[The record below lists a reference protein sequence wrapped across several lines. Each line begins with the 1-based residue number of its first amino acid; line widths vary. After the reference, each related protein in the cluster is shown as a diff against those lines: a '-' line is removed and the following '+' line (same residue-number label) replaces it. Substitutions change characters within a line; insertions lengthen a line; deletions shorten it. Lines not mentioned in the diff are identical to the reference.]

1 MKVTLDS
8 RLVKPGEYFVPV
20 KGDSLDGHAF
30 IDQAL
35 KNGAAGVIEVDDLYH
50 MAQAKLKR
58 VRPVIVGV
66 AGSVGKSTVRAFLT
80 QVLSRRFKVLEGDLN
95 TQLGL
100 SVAIVN
106 DLSDQAVF
114 VAELGIDRLGEMEMV
129 TDFLQPH
136 FSLIS
141 KLEKE
146 HLQFLFTFENV
157 VRENLVAIAN
167 SQDRKGYVNQ
177 ADKPAVEPYSSGL
190 NIVFYP
196 DHIPDSIAEAV
207 SALDL
212 PKHEQDYLLGIYQVV
227 KDNFGFAEADFVAAL
242 QHLYKPK
249 GRLTRLAG
257 DNGSL
262 IIDDTYNAVCDE
274 SVIRGVEFA
283 REVALR
289 EGRDLVV
296 ILSPMRETG
305 ASEEEQHRTVADTLN
320 TLDLKDLILV
330 GEKSDLYARYLSQPY
345 TLYADWTEFAYTPAP
360 ADLFYIKGS
369 QYYRMEKIVYLL
381 MRDKDKAAKLLVRQ
395 DARWQ

>member
-8 RLVKPGEYFVPV
+8 RLVQPGEYFVPV

-30 IDQAL
+30 IEQAL
-35 KNGAAGVIEVDDLYH
+35 KHGAAGVIEVEELYR

-58 VRPVIVGV
+58 VQPVIVGV
-66 AGSVGKSTVRAFLT
+66 AGSVGKSTVRAYLT
-80 QVLSRRFKVLEGDLN
+80 QILSSQLRVLEGDLN

-114 VAELGIDRLGEMEMV
+114 VAELGIDRLGEMQMV
-129 TDFLQPH
+129 TDFLRPH
-136 FSLIS
+136 LTLIS

-146 HLQFLFTFENV
+146 HLQFLFTFDNV
-157 VRENLVAIAN
+157 VSENMVAIAN

-177 ADKPAVEPYSSGL
+177 ADKPAIEPYSQGL

-196 DHIPDSIAEAV
+196 DHIPSSVRETV
-207 SALDL
+207 SNLDL
-212 PKHEQDYLLGIYQVV
+212 PSHEQDYLLGIYQVV
-227 KDNFGFAEADFVAAL
+227 KDNFGFSDSDFVNSL
-242 QHLYKPK
+242 QHLRKPK

-257 DNGSL
+257 ENGSL

-274 SVIRGVEFA
+274 SVIRGIEFA
-283 REVALR
+283 RAVAVR

-305 ASEEEQHRTVADTLN
+305 ASEAEQHRTVADYLN
-320 TLDLKDLILV
+320 TLDIKDLILV
-330 GEKSDLYARYLSQPY
+330 GEKSDLYTRFLDTPY
-345 TLYADWTEFAYTPAP
+345 RVYQDWTEFAYTPSP
-360 ADLFYIKGS
+360 STLFYIKGS
-369 QYYRMEKIVYLL
+369 QYYRLEKIVYLL

-395 DARWQ
+395 DARWT

>member
-8 RLVKPGEYFVPV
+8 RLVQPGEYFVPV

-30 IDQAL
+30 IEQAL
-35 KNGAAGVIEVDDLYH
+35 KHGAAGVIEVEELYR

-58 VRPVIVGV
+58 VQPVIVGV
-66 AGSVGKSTVRAFLT
+66 AGSVGKSTVRAYLT
-80 QVLSRRFKVLEGDLN
+80 QILSSQLRVLEGDLN

-100 SVAIVN
+100 SVALVN

-114 VAELGIDRLGEMEMV
+114 VAELGIDRLGEMQMV
-129 TDFLQPH
+129 TDFLRPH
-136 FSLIS
+136 FTLIS

-177 ADKPAVEPYSSGL
+177 ADKAVVEPYSQGL

-196 DHIPDSIAEAV
+196 NHIPSSVRETV
-207 SALDL
+207 SNLDL
-212 PKHEQDYLLGIYQVV
+212 PSHEQDYLLGIYQVV
-227 KDNFGFAEADFVAAL
+227 KDNFGFSDSDFVNSL
-242 QHLYKPK
+242 QHLRKPK

-257 DNGSL
+257 ENGSL

-274 SVIRGVEFA
+274 SVIRGIEFA
-283 REVALR
+283 RAVAVR

-305 ASEEEQHRTVADTLN
+305 ASEAEQHRTVADYLN
-320 TLDLKDLILV
+320 TLDIKDLILV
-330 GEKSDLYARYLSQPY
+330 GEKSDLYTRFLDTPY
-345 TLYADWTEFAYTPAP
+345 RVYQDWTEFAYTPSP
-360 ADLFYIKGS
+360 STLFYIKGS
-369 QYYRMEKIVYLL
+369 QYYRLEKIVYLL

-395 DARWQ
+395 DARWT